1 MEPVDLIMKKRDGS
15 QLSRQEMEFFIT
27 GASQDIWPDYQVAAM
42 LMAMYLRGLSIT
54 ETSDLT
60 LAMAA
65 SGDQLDL
72 SGIPGRKVDKHSTG
86 GVGDT
91 ATLVLAPLVA
101 ACGVPT
107 VKMSGRGLGFTG
119 GTIDKLESIPGFNT
133 TPSIASALE
142 LARQNGLVIMGQTEN
157 LTPAD
162 KKLYAL
168 RDVTG
173 TVDSIPLIA
182 ASIMSKKI
190 AAGADAIVLDVKCGS
205 GAFMQDLDQAREL
218 ARTMVGIGQEA
229 GRSVVAVISSM
240 DQPLGNSIGNTLEVA
255 EAIRV
260 LKGDASPDLWQVCLA
275 LGQEML
281 LLAGRAKTEAEAGQ
295 ALQKARDSGAAL
307 ARLADFLKG
316 QGADPALA
324 KEPGL
329 LPQPTWTKTFSAP
342 QGGYLTRIDTAG
354 LGHLFVAL
362 GGGRRKKDDPIDYT
376 AGFTLLARL
385 GQQVKAGAP
394 LVRVQANDQAKLDQV
409 MARLPDIFS
418 FAKSPDPVRPVILQI
433 IRPDDISA
441 GML

>member
-1 MEPVDLIMKKRDGS
+1 
-15 QLSRQEMEFFIT
+15 
-27 GASQDIWPDYQVAAM
+27 
-42 LMAMYLRGLSIT
+42 
-54 ETSDLT
+54 
-60 LAMAA
+60 
-65 SGDQLDL
+65 
-72 SGIPGRKVDKHSTG
+72 
-86 GVGDT
+86 
-91 ATLVLAPLVA
+91 
-101 ACGVPT
+101 
-107 VKMSGRGLGFTG
+107 
-119 GTIDKLESIPGFNT
+119 
-133 TPSIASALE
+133 
-142 LARQNGLVIMGQTEN
+142 
-157 LTPAD
+157 
-162 KKLYAL
+162 
-168 RDVTG
+168 
-173 TVDSIPLIA
+173 
-182 ASIMSKKI
+182 
-190 AAGADAIVLDVKCGS
+190 
-205 GAFMQDLDQAREL
+205 MQDLDQAREL

>member
-133 TPSIASALE
+133 TPSIVSALE

-173 TVDSIPLIA
+173 HVDSIPLIA